1 MSDSTLPFLDS
12 ILHPSDLSEASE
24 RAFAHALAIA
34 LVRQAQLSI
43 LHVGPVENSWGSM
56 PAVRGTLERW
66 GLLDPDSPRYAVF
79 QKLGIRVDKLAV
91 RSRSPVATILEQLEE
106 RPTDLIVLATEG
118 REGMPRWIRGSVAE
132 SVARRSETV
141 TLFVPSQARGFV
153 AVEDGRLSLRRI
165 LIPVDHAPDPRAA
178 ITFATRAAHAFGESP
193 VLVTLLHVG
202 ESEPVLDALPEDPA
216 WQWKRLRRDGSP
228 VDVIAEESRQQD
240 LLVMVTEG
248 RDGVLDA
255 LRGTTT
261 EQVLRRV
268 QCPVLAVPMA
278 WVGRVTRGEDR

>member
-1 MSDSTLPFLDS
+1 MSEPSIPFLDS

-118 REGMPRWIRGSVAE
+118 REGMPR
-132 SVARRSETV
+132 
-141 TLFVPSQARGFV
+141 
-153 AVEDGRLSLRRI
+153 
-165 LIPVDHAPDPRAA
+165 
-178 ITFATRAAHAFGESP
+178 
-193 VLVTLLHVG
+193 
-202 ESEPVLDALPEDPA
+202 
-216 WQWKRLRRDGSP
+216 
-228 VDVIAEESRQQD
+228 
-240 LLVMVTEG
+240 
-248 RDGVLDA
+248 
-255 LRGTTT
+255 
-261 EQVLRRV
+261 
-268 QCPVLAVPMA
+268 
-278 WVGRVTRGEDR
+278 